1 MNKSSLTLD
10 EAKVLRTE
18 MIAANVTI
26 TKPIVE
32 IPEGI
37 YGGKFLT
44 QKKDDK
50 TLHPVIDYIEYARDN
65 KPMGFFVAK
74 ANIANETKSYSNVNI
89 GLTDELEIKL
99 SNPTDLVRDY
109 DFHSKQG
116 RTRTFVSVD
125 Y

>member
-1 MNKSSLTLD
+1 MNKSSLTLE
-10 EAKVLRTE
+10 EAKVLRSE
-18 MIAANVTI
+18 MIASGITI

-50 TLHPVIDYIEYARDN
+50 TLQPVIDYIEYSRND

-74 ANIANETKSYSNVNI
+74 ADIANDEKSYSNVNI
-89 GLTDELEIKL
+89 GLTDELEEL
-99 SNPTDLVRDY
+99 LTDSTNIVKPYAFR
-109 DFHSKQG
+109 SKQG
-116 RTRTFVSVD
+116 RTRTFVSIEN
-125 Y
+125 